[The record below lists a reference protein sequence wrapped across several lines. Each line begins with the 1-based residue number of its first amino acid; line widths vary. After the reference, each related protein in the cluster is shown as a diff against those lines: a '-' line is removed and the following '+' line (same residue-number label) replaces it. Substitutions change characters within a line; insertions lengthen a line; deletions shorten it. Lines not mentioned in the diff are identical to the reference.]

1 MANATQIILDS
12 GALEG
17 ADKFSRETAMWS
29 PSMGSPDQVINSAK
43 PIADARGRDTVR
55 NSGMAYGAVAL
66 HKDSIV
72 GAQYR
77 LNATPHWR
85 FLSSYSKGF
94 DETWADEFQQ
104 IVEARF
110 SLIADSEMCWLDAQG
125 VNTLTG
131 LIRLAVGV
139 FLITGEVVGSVEWL
153 RKPNRPLNTAFQ
165 MVNGDRLTN
174 PNGISD
180 SRTLRRGVRT

>member
-72 GAQYR
+72 GAQY
-77 LNATPHWR
+77 P
-85 FLSSYSKGF
+85 
-94 DETWADEFQQ
+94 
-104 IVEARF
+104 VERHA
-110 SLIADSEMCWLDAQG
+110 A
-125 VNTLTG
+125 
-131 LIRLAVGV
+131 LAVPV
-139 FLITGEVVGSVEWL
+139 QLFQRL
-153 RKPNRPLNTAFQ
+153 R
-165 MVNGDRLTN
+165 
-174 PNGISD
+174 
-180 SRTLRRGVRT
+180 